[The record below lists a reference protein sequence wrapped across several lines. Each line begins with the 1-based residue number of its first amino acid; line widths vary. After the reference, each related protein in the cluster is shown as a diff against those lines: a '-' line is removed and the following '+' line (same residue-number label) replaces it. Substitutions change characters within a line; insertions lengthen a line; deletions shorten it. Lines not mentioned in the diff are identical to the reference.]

1 MLKFT
6 LKIITG
12 IMIMAAGGVRGKSFW
27 ISFVL
32 LVGSMFVMDMIYRLG
47 RKDAE
52 NEFKSLKAN

>member
-1 MLKFT
+1 
-6 LKIITG
+6 
-12 IMIMAAGGVRGKSFW
+12 MIMAAGGVRGKSFW